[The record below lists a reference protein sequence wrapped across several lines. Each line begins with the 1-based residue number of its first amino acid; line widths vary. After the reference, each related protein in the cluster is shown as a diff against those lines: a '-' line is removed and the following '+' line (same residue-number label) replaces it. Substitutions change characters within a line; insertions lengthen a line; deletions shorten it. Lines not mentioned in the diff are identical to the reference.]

1 MVSCSKHHL
10 AKLWPVSSQFADQNG
25 NTRPGTV
32 VDKGI
37 TGVYV
42 LSTLSKFRTS
52 LTDLTDIYLQ
62 L

>member
-42 LSTLSKFRTS
+42 LFTLLFRTS